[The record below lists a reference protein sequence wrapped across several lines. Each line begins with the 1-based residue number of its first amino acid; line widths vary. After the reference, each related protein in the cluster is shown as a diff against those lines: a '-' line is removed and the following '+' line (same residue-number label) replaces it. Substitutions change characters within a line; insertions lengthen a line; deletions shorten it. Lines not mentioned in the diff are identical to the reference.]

1 MDDGRLVIITGLSGA
16 GKSQAIKAFEDLGYF
31 CVDNLPPVLLPKFA
45 ELCAQAEGR
54 VNRLA
59 VVVDIRGGDF
69 FDDVTGAL
77 STLEQLGLKYEI
89 LFLDASDETI
99 IRRYKESRRRH
110 PMAPSGTIVEGI
122 QAERTRLDDL
132 RARAH
137 HLIDTTGVD
146 AKELKERIF
155 RHFAGLKAEERIN
168 VSIIT
173 FGFKHG
179 LPMDADLVFDVR
191 FLPNPHYVDALRPLT
206 GEDENVSRYVFRGTT
221 AGRFISKVSDLLLFL
236 LPMYIAEGKSNLII
250 GIGCTGG
257 HHRSVAVGSR
267 LAETLRGK
275 GYNASVEHRD
285 IRQA

>member
-1 MDDGRLVIITGLSGA
+1 MDEGRLVIITGLSGA

-54 VNRLA
+54 VSRLA

-137 HLIDTTGVD
+137 YLIDTTGVD
-146 AKELKERIF
+146 ARELKERIF

-191 FLPNPHYVDALRPLT
+191 FLPNPHYVDTLRPLT
-206 GEDENVSRYVFRGTT
+206 GEDENVSRYVFKGTT

-250 GIGCTGG
+250 GVGCTGG